1 MTGVGAVVNTAGV
14 RPGESVAIIGCGGV
28 GLAAVQ
34 GARAAG
40 AAVIVAIDTVP
51 EKLETAL
58 RFGATHVAT
67 PDGLGELMGRATAGE
82 GFDYALDV
90 VATPQTL
97 KASWQAVRRGGAVIV
112 VGIGSAQDHV
122 EFSPFDLAFLG
133 KRILPSLYG
142 DANPARD
149 FPRMIGL
156 WRSGQ
161 LDLASMITHRI
172 ALDGVNDAL
181 AALGNGDVIRQVIVF
196 D

>member
-1 MTGVGAVVNTAGV
+1 V
-14 RPGESVAIIGCGGV
+14 RPGESVVVIGCGGV

-40 AAVIVAIDTVP
+40 AAVIAAIDTVP
-51 EKLETAL
+51 AKLDLAL

-67 PDGLGELMGRATAGE
+67 PDGLAALVGEATAGE

-90 VATPQTL
+90 VAAPQTI
-97 KASWQAVRRGGAVIV
+97 KASWDAVRRGGAVVV
-112 VGIGSAQDHV
+112 VGIGSAQDRV

-142 DANPARD
+142 EANPARD

-156 WRSGQ
+156 WRSGH
-161 LDLASMITHRI
+161 LDLAGMISHRI
-172 ALDGVNDAL
+172 TLDDVNDAL